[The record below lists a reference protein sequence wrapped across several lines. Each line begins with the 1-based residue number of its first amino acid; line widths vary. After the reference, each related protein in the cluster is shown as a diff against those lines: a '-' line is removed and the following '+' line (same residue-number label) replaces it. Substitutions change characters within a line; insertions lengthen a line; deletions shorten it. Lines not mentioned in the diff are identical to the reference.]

1 MKTKNIRAGGR
12 PLFRTIPWR
21 LSAALTVVTA
31 CMTTIP
37 VNDRDGGDREWSRYV
52 ELSAGEQALFDGGAF
67 ELTLV
72 EIEANAVT
80 VRVERDGA
88 LREDRLRTGLV
99 VRDHVPYE
107 IRLVST
113 SVASD
118 TATIEVAKR

>member
-1 MKTKNIRAGGR
+1 MTRFIAAAG
-12 PLFRTIPWR
+12 
-21 LSAALTVVTA
+21 ALAVVTA

-37 VNDRDGGDREWSRYV
+37 MNDRDGGDREWSRYV
-52 ELSAGEQALFDGGAF
+52 ELSTGERALFDDGAF

-72 EIEANAVT
+72 EIEPDAVT
-80 VRVERDGA
+80 VRVEREGA
-88 LREDRLRTGLV
+88 LRQDQLRTGLV

-118 TATIEVAKR
+118 VATIEVAKR